1 MELEKEEERWLEMH
15 KKKGARRGDK
25 KGEEDE
31 ESGIR

>member
-1 MELEKEEERWLEMH
+1 MELEKEEGRESEMH
-15 KKKGARRGDK
+15 KKKGAIRGDK